1 MKTSRFFSLSK
12 PKPENQILPAEP
24 FKERTNFLP
33 APKFLSHSSANIPMP
48 LMKASFLRHIPS
60 VLMACASLI
69 LSACADQ
76 GYGPGP
82 GPGSGHIQGHMV
94 NALQYLNAANNDLNQ
109 ASHDKGG
116 HRVNAMQLINQAINE
131 VNAGIAVGES
141 HGD

>member
-1 MKTSRFFSLSK
+1 MKNR
-12 PKPENQILPAEP
+12 
-24 FKERTNFLP
+24 
-33 APKFLSHSSANIPMP
+33 
-48 LMKASFLRHIPS
+48 FLRHSPS
-60 VLMACASLI
+60 LALAVVALIQTACV
-69 LSACADQ
+69 DQ

-82 GPGSGHIQGHMV
+82 GHVQGHMI
-94 NALQYLNAANNDLNQ
+94 NALEDLNVANNELSQ

>member
-1 MKTSRFFSLSK
+1 
-12 PKPENQILPAEP
+12 
-24 FKERTNFLP
+24 
-33 APKFLSHSSANIPMP
+33 
-48 LMKASFLRHIPS
+48 
-60 VLMACASLI
+60 MACASLI